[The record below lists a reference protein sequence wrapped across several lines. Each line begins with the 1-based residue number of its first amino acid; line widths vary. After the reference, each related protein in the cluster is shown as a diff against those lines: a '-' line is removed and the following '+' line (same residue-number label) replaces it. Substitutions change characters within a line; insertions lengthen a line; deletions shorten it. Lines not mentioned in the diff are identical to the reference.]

1 MHVILTQSEITVLL
15 RQNPETSQDGGFQG
29 FLVSLQDRVNRT
41 TGELELTAQDL
52 ERIPRYAFKYG
63 NGGWENRLVDIFGRV
78 LGTRLGQKV

>member
-41 TGELELTAQDL
+41 TGELSGSSLF
-52 ERIPRYAFKYG
+52 RM
-63 NGGWENRLVDIFGRV
+63 GRECSPTPNSDGPKNSPSV
-78 LGTRLGQKV
+78 T